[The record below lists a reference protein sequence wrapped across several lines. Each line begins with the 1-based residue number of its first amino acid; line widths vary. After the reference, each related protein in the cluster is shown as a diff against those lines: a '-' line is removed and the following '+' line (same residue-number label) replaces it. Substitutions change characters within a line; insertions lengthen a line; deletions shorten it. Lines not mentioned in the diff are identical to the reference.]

1 MCRPRVWRRPRL
13 GDRGKRRISRHD
25 VTMSTDA
32 DAPAERAD
40 RPADPIERLVP
51 WGARIAWIIVAVIGG
66 SAVESAVADRSA
78 AVAWTAAIG
87 GWMLWAIAALGLAI
101 AAAWS
106 LTIVRVVVPL
116 SLVTVV
122 AAGLGGATA
131 VDLLALGAPAILAVA
146 SVMTAEFGRH
156 WVQASAYGDEER
168 FPLRIPAGAGAVA
181 VLAWVLWA
189 PAMIAGPLLV
199 AARSWVAG
207 VAVCVVAVAG
217 VVFLGPRWHRLS
229 MRWFVL
235 VPAGLVVHDPVVLAD
250 TFPLRTRQVASIGLA
265 SADTE
270 AADLTGPASGY
281 AVEVATT
288 ESVTTVFA
296 FTPAE
301 PNGRAIHLRSFLIA
315 PSRPGRALR
324 AAQARGLPVS

>member
-1 MCRPRVWRRPRL
+1 
-13 GDRGKRRISRHD
+13 
-25 VTMSTDA
+25 MSTAA
-32 DAPAERAD
+32 DEPTARTDGPIDMMERFT
-40 RPADPIERLVP
+40 P
-51 WGARIAWIIVAVIGG
+51 WVARIAWVLVAVVGG
-66 SAVESAVADRSA
+66 RAVESAVADRST
-78 AVAWTAAIG
+78 AVAWTAAVG
-87 GWMLWAIAALGLAI
+87 GWTLWAVAALGLAV
-101 AAAWS
+101 AAARS

-116 SLVTVV
+116 SLVAT
-122 AAGLGGATA
+122 AATGLGGATA
-131 VDLLALGAPAILAVA
+131 VDLLAIGAPATLAVA
-146 SVMTAEFGRH
+146 AVMTAEFGRH

-168 FPLRIPAGAGAVA
+168 FPLRMPVGAGAAAVVA
-181 VLAWVLWA
+181 WLLWA
-189 PAMIAGPLLV
+189 PAVIAGPLLL

-207 VAVCVVAVAG
+207 VILCALAIAG
-217 VVFLGPRWHRLS
+217 AVFLGPRWHRLS

-235 VPAGLVVHDPVVLAD
+235 VPAGVVVHDPVVLAD

-265 SADTE
+265 TADTE

-281 AVEVATT
+281 AVEIATT

-324 AAQARGLPVS
+324 AARARKLPVA